1 IIIVDTLNKFFSV
14 FDDVFEEDIRS
25 TVTCNSNK
33 IQKCRNYKV
42 LFVKSK
48 IPDFRNTSL
57 LLALCTCM
65 HFEFSP
71 IIDCLFPII
80 IMELNYTS
88 NIFTL
93 AICIQQR
100 TSLDFQSR

>member
-1 IIIVDTLNKFFSV
+1 MSIIFLYVEIIIVDTLNKFFSV

-48 IPDFRNTSL
+48 IPDFSISF
-57 LLALCTCM
+57 C
-65 HFEFSP
+65 
-71 IIDCLFPII
+71 
-80 IMELNYTS
+80 NY
-88 NIFTL
+88 NP
-93 AICIQQR
+93 
-100 TSLDFQSR
+100 